1 MIQNIQQELMIN
13 QKDNFLVN
21 QKMENGFTAFQD
33 FFESAN
39 NPMFIIDLD
48 SYQLLNVNANFVS
61 KQSDFQNAV
70 KLFEFKL
77 QNKDT
82 SNCII
87 VQDSDTVFHFNI
99 IYQNENKALVQI
111 FESNI
116 EVPKTNNGDLN
127 YSEHPFN
134 DTPSYKSLLN
144 KLPSG
149 IIHTNKKFE
158 ALWYNDKF
166 KSLFGREIEDKFN
179 FIDAIYVKDISQFWN
194 KIEKLNAGEE
204 QVKFSFVI
212 HNIKQSKEVFINA
225 TAIAVGKKQQIED
238 GFIFILE
245 DKTEN
250 MHFSEEITKQNLA
263 LNQINHELDKFLYSV
278 SHNIRGPIAS
288 LEGLLKVI
296 EISDVQT
303 VNELK
308 HHLRL
313 NLRLLNGFVSD
324 INNVA
329 TNIHTH
335 VNFQEIN
342 LRDILEQT
350 VLFVEDIYH
359 IKPLINFEVPTTYTV
374 KTDANRLGMVVKC
387 LLKNSF
393 QYRDNRKNDFK
404 IEFKVNQN
412 EDFHLLEI
420 IDNGIGIPEK
430 VMPHIFDMFY
440 RGTELSSGNGM
451 GLYNSRE
458 ILKKIGGTMNIESRD
473 REWTRVKIYLP
484 INE

>member
-1 MIQNIQQELMIN
+1 MFQNIEEGLMIN
-13 QKDNFLVN
+13 QKVFFPVKS
-21 QKMENGFTAFQD
+21 KMENAFTAFQD
-33 FFESAN
+33 FFESAI

-48 SYQLLNVNANFVS
+48 SYQLLNVNCQFV
-61 KQSDFQNAV
+61 KEQSEYENLIT
-70 KLFEFKL
+70 LFESKL
-77 QNKDT
+77 KESNGPRCIRIQKDEK
-82 SNCII
+82 IF
-87 VQDSDTVFHFNI
+87 QFNI
-99 IYQNENKALVQI
+99 LCEEEKKALVQI
-111 FESNI
+111 LEYKEESLHRSFENNNI
-116 EVPKTNNGDLN
+116 R
-127 YSEHPFN
+127 HPFEEII
-134 DTPSYKSLLN
+134 SKKLLLN

-158 ALWYNDKF
+158 ALWFNDKF

-179 FIDAIYVKDISQFWN
+179 FIDAIYVKDISQFWD
-194 KIEKLNAGEE
+194 KIEKLNSGEE

-212 HNIKQSKEVFINA
+212 HNVKQSKEVFINA
-225 TAIAVGKKQQIED
+225 TAIAVGNMQEIEE

-335 VNFQEIN
+335 VNYQEIN

-350 VLFVEDIYH
+350 LLFVDDIYEV
-359 IKPLINFEVPTTYTV
+359 KPNVNLEIPASYTI
-374 KTDANRLGMVVKC
+374 KTDANRLGMVIKC

-393 QYRDNRKNDFK
+393 QYRDQRKNDFK
-404 IEFKVNQN
+404 IDFKVKQN

-420 IDNGIGIPEK
+420 MDNGIGIPDK

-458 ILKKIGGTMNIESRD
+458 ILKKIGGTMNIESKD
-473 REWTRVKIYLP
+473 REWTKVKIYLP
-484 INE
+484 VKV